1 MAGERVPIREAA
13 ARLGVSPDTIRRRL
27 KSGELAGHREQ
38 TPQGFTWLVEVPFT
52 IEPPP
57 RPDVPLEAPQ
67 APPAAAPDQE
77 QTTAPA
83 AEVRRLEQ
91 LVDVLQAELEA
102 RRREVEQLH
111 IVLSQ
116 QARALAL
123 PAPQDI
129 PPPATEA
136 PRRPPRQ
143 DGPSWWQRLRK
154 RLGNT

>member
-1 MAGERVPIREAA
+1 MPIREAA

-27 KSGELAGHREQ
+27 KSGELAGQKEQ

-52 IEPPP
+52 LEPPP
-57 RPDVPLEAPQ
+57 RPDD
-67 APPAAAPDQE
+67 APPAPPPPEPAPDQS
-77 QTTAPA
+77 TAPT

-91 LVDVLQAELEA
+91 LVEVLQTELEA

-123 PAPQDI
+123 PAPRETPTQ
-129 PPPATEA
+129 ATES
-136 PRRPPRQ
+136 PRQ
-143 DGPSWWQRLRK
+143 TPMQNPPSWWQRLRS
-154 RLGNT
+154 RLGSG

>member
-1 MAGERVPIREAA
+1 MTERVPIKAAA
-13 ARLGVSPDTIRRRL
+13 ARLGVSADTIRRRL
-27 KSGELAGHREQ
+27 KSGELVGQKER

-57 RPDVPLEAPQ
+57 RPDASPEPPA
-67 APPAAAPDQE
+67 APPADLAPDQ
-77 QTTAPA
+77 TAAPA

-91 LVDVLQAELEA
+91 LVDVLQTELEA

-123 PAPQDI
+123 PAPQDA
-129 PPPATEA
+129 PPAGTESPMQA
-136 PRRPPRQ
+136 PMQ
-143 DGPSWWQRLRK
+143 DRPSWWQRLR
-154 RLGNT
+154 RHLGSR

>member
-1 MAGERVPIREAA
+1 MTERVPIREAA
-13 ARLGVSPDTIRRRL
+13 ARLGVSADTIRRRL
-27 KSGELAGHREQ
+27 KSGELAGQKEQ

-57 RPDVPLEAPQ
+57 RPDASPELPPPDSGPAQ
-67 APPAAAPDQE
+67 A
-77 QTTAPA
+77 TAPT

-91 LVDVLQAELEA
+91 LVEVLKTELEA

-123 PAPQDI
+123 PAPQETPEPASE
-129 PPPATEA
+129 PPTHS
-136 PRRPPRQ
+136 PRQ
-143 DGPSWWQRLRK
+143 DRSSWWQRLRS
-154 RLGNT
+154 RLGST

>member
-13 ARLGVSPDTIRRRL
+13 ARLGVSADTIRRRL
-27 KSGELAGHREQ
+27 KRGELAGQKER

-57 RPDVPLEAPQ
+57 RPDASPES
-67 APPAAAPDQE
+67 PAAPADPGPDE
-77 QTTAPA
+77 GTVPA

-91 LVDVLQAELEA
+91 LVDVLQTELEA

-123 PAPQDI
+123 PPPQETAAPAPE
-129 PPPATEA
+129 PPTH
-136 PRRPPRQ
+136 PPRQ
-143 DGPSWWQRLRK
+143 DRSSWWQRLRA
-154 RLGNT
+154 RLGSA